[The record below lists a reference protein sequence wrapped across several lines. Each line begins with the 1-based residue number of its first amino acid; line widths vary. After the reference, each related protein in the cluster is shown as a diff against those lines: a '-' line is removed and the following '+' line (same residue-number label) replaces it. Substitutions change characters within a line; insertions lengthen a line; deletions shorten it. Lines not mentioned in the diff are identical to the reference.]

1 MRALRIAS
9 AVEAVSLVVL
19 LVKLFTVHLRT
30 VSSLT
35 GPLHGTAYLCVIGA
49 ALLMNA
55 PGPATLL
62 TLVPGIGGV
71 LALRRIRHHPTREEG
86 ASR

>member
-1 MRALRIAS
+1 MRALWIAS
-9 AVEAVSLVVL
+9 TVEAVSLVVL
-19 LVKLFTVHLRT
+19 LVNLFTVHLRPI
-30 VSSLT
+30 SSLT

-55 PGPATLL
+55 PRPATLL
-62 TLVPGIGGV
+62 TLVPGIGGA
-71 LALRRIRHHPTREEG
+71 LALRRIRHDPTREG